1 MVRLLI
7 LCALLTAFASPTARE
22 RIRPYLSPVL
32 DPAYEWSTR
41 SRVNEIARKL
51 ATEQA
56 AGRGIPKPGSIEAFV
71 ARNYPQAGAEFVR
84 MSGSGATWF
93 AWFDSEVARDA
104 ANAACPATW
113 WHLAS
118 FLR

>member
-71 ARNYPQAGAEFVR
+71 ARNYPQAGAEFDPWGVAFHPPGPPTGCESCPR
-84 MSGSGATWF
+84 AATG
-93 AWFDSEVARDA
+93 
-104 ANAACPATW
+104 P
-113 WHLAS
+113 
-118 FLR
+118 